1 VLGGAS
7 EDEANEAEDR
17 AFVEGRYRTGSA
29 ARAATANEPAQ
40 RHQVHPYQIYADS
53 APRRSQIPFVNV
65 GLVGYAAA
73 G

>member
-17 AFVEGRYRTGSA
+17 AFVEGRYRTESA

-40 RHQVHPYQIYADS
+40 RHQVHPPGEGFSTGS
-53 APRRSQIPFVNV
+53 APRAQLDMGNFR
-65 GLVGYAAA
+65 
-73 G
+73 